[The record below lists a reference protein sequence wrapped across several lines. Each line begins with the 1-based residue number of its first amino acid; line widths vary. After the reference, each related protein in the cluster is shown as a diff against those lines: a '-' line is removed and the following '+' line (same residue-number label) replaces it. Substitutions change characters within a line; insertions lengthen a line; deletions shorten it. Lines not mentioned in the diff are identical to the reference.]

1 MRSADE
7 NAKALRTELRRM
19 TNLPRG
25 CSRRN
30 FGKKRWQGE
39 PSISLEAARAAAGLK
54 TELEAYS
61 FAPQYFHL
69 DFRDGM
75 NTGKGGTIVRCAHG
89 ADCTRGCG
97 CREGSR
103 NPDNVRC
110 PACGHTWLTFFD
122 DDFFNCVQCGRI
134 RFECPQCRTQSEASR
149 NYCRYCLSGC
159 YDRTIVISLVVQQ
172 LQDCSGLLVKC
183 VTLGGEEILVTT
195 LVEEDTVGDFRPKA
209 VEAVL
214 AACGFKQGEDGEF
227 CPDEQLRE
235 WERWHDVYSRVRPRH
250 AQREPAVQVVLL
262 ASGQPL
268 NDVLQLSSLVSSVD
282 FDKALPA
289 LGCS

>member
-1 MRSADE
+1 MKSSVE
-7 NAKALRTELRRM
+7 NANALRTELRQM

-25 CSRRN
+25 CSRGK
-30 FGKKRWQGE
+30 FGKKRWLGE
-39 PSISLEAARAAAGLK
+39 PSISLEAARAVAGLT
-54 TELEAYS
+54 TELGAYS
-61 FAPQYFHL
+61 FMPQYFHL

-75 NTGKGGTIVRCAHG
+75 NTGKGGTLVRCTHG
-89 ADCTRGCG
+89 ADCTQGCVFRQG
-97 CREGSR
+97 NR

-172 LQDCSGLLVKC
+172 LQDCSLLIKC
-183 VTLGGEEILVTT
+183 VTLAGEEILVTT
-195 LVEEDTVGDFRPKA
+195 LPGEETVGGFRPKA
-209 VEAVL
+209 VEAAL
-214 AACGFKQGEDGEF
+214 ADSGCKRGEDGEL
-227 CPDEQLRE
+227 CSEEQLRE
-235 WERWHDVYSRVRPRH
+235 WGYWHDVYSTVRPRH
-250 AQREPAVQVVLL
+250 ARREPSIEVVLL
-262 ASGQPL
+262 ANNKPL
-268 NDVLQLSSLVSSVD
+268 NDAMQLASLVCSAD
-282 FDKALPA
+282 LDIALPA